1 MPTRSEQRRIN
12 IQQGKPMNEG
22 LEDRK
27 TCKDC
32 IHYDVCAKYNKVYE
46 RELSHRYCTEC
57 KDFKDKSRYIELPCA
72 EMKYVRD
79 PNRIYTIMDFEDGE
93 KIEFAYYPAHPQS
106 YAKSHVFYRSKKD
119 GRTMLLTKEDL
130 ERCNHPTEKGGVE

>member
-12 IQQGKPMNEG
+12 VQQGKPVNEG
-22 LEDRK
+22 LEDCK

-57 KDFKDKSRYIELPCA
+57 KDFKDKSRYIELPCVDGDILNFEGVDYKLDHWNVLATAFSTTEEKRIHLFSVDSA
-72 EMKYVRD
+72 EK
-79 PNRIYTIMDFEDGE
+79 
-93 KIEFAYYPAHPQS
+93 A
-106 YAKSHVFYRSKKD
+106 
-119 GRTMLLTKEDL
+119 L
-130 ERCNHPTEKGGVE
+130 KGGEG